1 MVPQG
6 QGETFAEQYHKLLL
20 SSQLLP
26 ANANVNVTLVSG
38 PGSGARTTVNTRISE
53 LSVLQSREYLSK
65 AGRMVKLFPYCTNKQ
80 TVEAA
85 IRRTAPLGMSA
96 LSDADTDTIL
106 AGVGAMNKV
115 KGKFFS
121 AEITLPQA
129 IEIPVS
135 FLIGY
140 EFEER

>member
-85 IRRTAPLGMSA
+85 IRRTAPLGMSGF
-96 LSDADTDTIL
+96 SDADTIL
-106 AGVGAMNKV
+106 AGFGAMNKV

-121 AEITLPQA
+121 AEFTLPQA